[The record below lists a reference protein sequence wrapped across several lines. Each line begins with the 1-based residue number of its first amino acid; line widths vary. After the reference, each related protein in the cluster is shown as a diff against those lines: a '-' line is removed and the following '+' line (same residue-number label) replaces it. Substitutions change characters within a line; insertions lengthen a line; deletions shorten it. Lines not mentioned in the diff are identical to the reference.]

1 MKNAWGETPEDVAR
15 MIVLS
20 WARQAHAGSTGDMDR
35 VQETNTPAF
44 ALAVQA
50 QLAKVHDHLA
60 SEFGLDTT
68 SLWWDPAR

>member
-20 WARQAHAGSTGDMDR
+20 WAREAHDGSTDDMAS
-35 VQETNTPAF
+35 VQDTNTPAF
-44 ALAVQA
+44 ALAVRT

-68 SLWWDPAR
+68 NLWWDHA